1 MLPTPRS
8 AVRRC
13 STKLRCSDGGHDDG
27 YGVAV
32 AVIIYGAVVTVT
44 MLVVQVALVWHG
56 NHVATNAAQDAVRSA
71 SGYQATAATA
81 QADTETWLDQVA
93 GGLLPTRTVEVD
105 RDNTTMTVSATVKA
119 HVLSVLP
126 LADFTVT
133 GTATGTVQ
141 RFVPPTSR

>member
-1 MLPTPRS
+1 MLQTLRL

-13 STKLRCSDGGHDDG
+13 SSMLRCSDDDG
-27 YGVAV
+27 YGVAA
-32 AVIIYGAVVTVT
+32 AVIIYGAVITVT

-56 NHVATNAAQDAVRSA
+56 KHVATNAAQDAVRSA
-71 SGYQATAATA
+71 SGYQGTAATA
-81 QADTETWLDQVA
+81 EADTRAWLDQVA
-93 GGLLPTRTVEVD
+93 GGLLPAPRTVVVN
-105 RDNTTMTVSATVKA
+105 RYAATMTVSATVSA

-126 LADFTVT
+126 LGHFTVT